1 MWSSNLSPYGAPDG
15 IANPTGALKNASSL
29 SAATRKGSASLGSP
43 PVGTLSGSGSFAA
56 KRPIGGS
63 GYILY
68 NPIESEV
75 LLPYNFPI
83 NKIK

>member
-1 MWSSNLSPYGAPDG
+1 MWSSNLSPYGTPEG
-15 IANPTGALKNASSL
+15 IANPTGALKNASL
-29 SAATRKGSASLGSP
+29 PATRKGSASLGS
-43 PVGTLSGSGSFAA
+43 SFAA